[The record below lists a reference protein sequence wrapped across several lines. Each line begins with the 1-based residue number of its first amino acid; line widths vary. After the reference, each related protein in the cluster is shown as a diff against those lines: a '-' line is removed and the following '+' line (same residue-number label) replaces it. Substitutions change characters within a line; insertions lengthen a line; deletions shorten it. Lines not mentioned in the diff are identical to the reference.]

1 MLTTV
6 MIYFYYRK
14 IYDLIL
20 FNEYLLLCLFS
31 YFSIVSGSE
40 GGCEGGLAEL
50 GDSGESLNP

>member
-1 MLTTV
+1 

-14 IYDLIL
+14 IYDLIW